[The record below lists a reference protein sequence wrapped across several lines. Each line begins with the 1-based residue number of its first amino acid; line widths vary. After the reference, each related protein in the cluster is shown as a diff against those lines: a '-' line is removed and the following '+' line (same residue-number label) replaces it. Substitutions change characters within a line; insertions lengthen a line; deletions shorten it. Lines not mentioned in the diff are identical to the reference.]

1 MKQFSV
7 RILYTMLRVSNLE
20 KSISFYCET
29 LGMRLQ
35 RREEYP
41 DGKFTLAFVG
51 YGDEANE
58 STIEL
63 TYNWGVEK
71 YEKGN
76 AYGHIALGVENLNE
90 YCEHLK
96 SKNVKFI
103 RDPGVMKFTSPQR
116 DRPESI
122 AFIQDPDGYKIEII
136 EVH

>member
-7 RILYTMLRVSNLE
+7 RILYTMLRISNLE
-20 KSISFYCET
+20 QSISFYCET

-90 YCEHLK
+90 YCEYLK

-103 RDPGVMKFTSPQR
+103 RDPVVMKFTSPQR